1 MEKEIGLLITNVNEK
16 ESINEIINE
25 NTNINISNPYQNLK
39 PLNNIVQVKNTN
51 KTPKKKKRK

>member
-16 ESINEIINE
+16 KTINEIINE
-25 NTNINISNPYQNLK
+25 ETNHKYINPYKNLK